1 MMQSEARLTKE
12 LQVAGS
18 IPIPGPAT
26 YIRGN

>member
-1 MMQSEARLTKE
+1 MQSVARLTE
-12 LQVAGS
+12 EPQVAGS

>member
-1 MMQSEARLTKE
+1 MMQSEKRLTE
-12 LQVAGS
+12 EPQVAGS